1 MKGVQMHWQAL
12 HDSIGSEGASITW
25 YQMSVRGTLIFAI
38 GLLFVRIAGKRLFGK
53 WGALDT
59 VVAVIIGSNLS
70 RAMTGSAPFF
80 PTICVTAVLLFLHE
94 LLVYAAVYVRPL
106 SALIKGQPV
115 QLVRAGRRDDLMMR
129 RHGIGSGDLEESLRC
144 HGTQDVAQVAAAF
157 LERNGTI
164 SVVFDSKR

>member
-12 HDSIGSEGASITW
+12 HDLIGSEGASITW

-80 PTICVTAVLLFLHE
+80 PTICVTAVLLFLHCPSSKH
-94 LLVYAAVYVRPL
+94 L
-106 SALIKGQPV
+106 GQ
-115 QLVRAGRRDDLMMR
+115 LRA
-129 RHGIGSGDLEESLRC
+129 
-144 HGTQDVAQVAAAF
+144 
-157 LERNGTI
+157 
-164 SVVFDSKR
+164 